1 MNGSRVNLAVVTVL
15 KYLLLAAMA
24 VFLLFQF
31 FGRNVSRTPFA
42 EVEEAVLGTAV
53 LDSMTEG
60 DNQLLRRVYG
70 LEPEDYDGVCLY
82 FPAGNM
88 NVEELLLV
96 KLSDLS
102 QQDEVRK
109 IMEDRVAYQISVF
122 EGYAPEQTAMLK
134 RSVIEVRGNYLLL
147 VVAEQPEP
155 VRQAFLKAL

>member
-1 MNGSRVNLAVVTVL
+1 MTESRVNLTVVTVG

-24 VFLLFQF
+24 AYLVLRLFGGQ
-31 FGRNVSRTPFA
+31 VSKAPFA
-42 EVEEAVLGTAV
+42 QVEEAVLSAAV
-53 LDSMTEG
+53 LDPMTEG

-70 LEPEDYDGVCLY
+70 LEPEEYDGVCLY

-96 KLSDLS
+96 KLRDLS
-102 QQDEVRK
+102 QQAEVKK

-122 EGYAPEQTAMLK
+122 EGYAPEQVAMLK

-147 VVAEQPEP
+147 VVAELPEP